1 MVEQPIEKKLEK
13 RIEELERECLIL
25 RQEAD
30 ELRREKEKYKRIEK
44 ALQKSEERYALATRA
59 ARVGV
64 WDWNIQ
70 TDEFYLD
77 ANVKAILGYR
87 DEEIPNDLE
96 IWAGYVHPDD
106 KQPVMD
112 AFQAH
117 IDGKTPEYV
126 YEHRMQHKDGSIRW
140 IMVRGTAIRD
150 TQGNPIR
157 VIGTDSDVTQRRQV
171 EEELRNSRDDLE
183 QCVTERTSE
192 LASINDQLKLEIV
205 ERKRTEKEL
214 RDNEERY
221 RALSG
226 ASFEAIFISEK
237 GICIDTNQTAAE
249 MFGYGYDELIG
260 IFGTDVIAPE
270 SKESVKQYMLSGY
283 EEPYEAIAQRK
294 DGTTF
299 KVEIRGKMIA
309 YKGRSVRVTVV
320 HDIDKSKKMQ
330 DRLRE
335 SEKKYR
341 EIFELSPEAIVLL
354 DGKGNILD
362 VNARPYDW
370 LGYSPEEVVGKNF
383 LDLPFLAKQGK
394 AQATAKFS
402 QRMAGKKVSP
412 YDLVF
417 YTKSG
422 EKRVGRIMANPIQ
435 DENGEIVQSLVMIS
449 DITEGKQAEL
459 ALQERKAELKARS
472 RDLEEVNAALKVL
485 LKKREGDKSELEAQ
499 VLLNVNE
506 LIVPYFKKLKK
517 SRPNALQQTYLNV
530 LETNLNEIVS
540 PFYRTLSA
548 NYTHLTPKEIQIADL
563 VKQGKTTNEI
573 SELTNSSTRAVEFH
587 RSNIRKKL
595 GLANKKTN
603 LRSYL
608 LTLQ

>member
-1 MVEQPIEKKLEK
+1 MVEQPIDEKLEK
-13 RIEELERECLIL
+13 RIEELERECLKL

-44 ALQKSEERYALATRA
+44 ALHKSKERYALATRA

-70 TDEFYLD
+70 TNEFYLD

-140 IMVRGTAIRD
+140 IMVRGMAIRD

-157 VIGTDSDVTQRRQV
+157 VIGTDSDVTQRKQV
-171 EEELRNSRDDLE
+171 EEELRNARDDLE
-183 QCVTERTSE
+183 QRVTERTSE
-192 LASINDQLKLEIV
+192 LARINDQLKLEIV
-205 ERKRTEKEL
+205 ERKRTENAF

-221 RALSG
+221 RALSD

-237 GICIDTNQTAAE
+237 GICIDTNQTATE

-260 IFGTDVIAPE
+260 IFGADVIAPE
-270 SKESVKQYMLSGY
+270 SKELIKQYMLSGY

-299 KVEIRGKMIA
+299 QVEIRGKMTE
-309 YKGRSVRVTVV
+309 YKGRSVRLTVV
-320 HDIDKSKKMQ
+320 HDIDKSKKME

-354 DGKGNILD
+354 DRKGNILN

-370 LGYSPEEVVGKNF
+370 LGYSPEEVVGKSF
-383 LDLPFLAKQGK
+383 LDLPFLSKQGK
-394 AQATAKFS
+394 AQAMAKFS

-435 DENGEIVQSLVMIS
+435 DENGEIVQNLVMIS

-459 ALQERKAELKARS
+459 ALQEREAELKARS

-485 LKKREGDKSELEAQ
+485 LKKREGDKSELEER
-499 VLLNVNE
+499 VLFNVNE
-506 LIVPYFKKLKK
+506 LIVPYLKKLKK
-517 SRPNALQQTYLNV
+517 SRSNALQQTYLNV
-530 LETNLNEIVS
+530 LETNLNEIIS

-548 NYTHLTPKEIQIADL
+548 NYVHLTPREIQIADL
-563 VKQGKTTNEI
+563 VKQGKTTKEI
-573 SELTNSSTRAVEFH
+573 GELMNSSTRAVEFH
-587 RSNIRKKL
+587 RNNIRKKL
-595 GLANKKTN
+595 GLANQKTN